1 MSTPKTEFYK
11 AHEPTGEVLSKDDWI
26 TENALEII
34 DDDRRKRERRHAA
47 SVAHQG
53 EMEGLHADL
62 GQAQFQYGQLI
73 DARAPMKDSRA
84 IARAEKRVEKLK
96 AEIVKRQ
103 AAYEADGQKRGG
115 SLWNLFDLW
124 KSHELKGPTKDRNT
138 TDVAIDGR
146 SPLEMMDLCGSKI
159 LEHRA
164 IRKSIER
171 RPATRA
177 EIEAK
182 IADDIAALAE
192 PIGFEGVKRV
202 RPAVRGRLAQ
212 GSVVVPAIFHDGVKM
227 PNTLGFLV
235 ALLQE
240 PLTKAAIDIALRDF
254 DDSQALTMHQREKA
268 LADIDAQ
275 ILDWEYRA
283 AFWHREI
290 EKTGHDVPHVTTNI
304 WAVLDLVPA

>member
-11 AHEPTGEVLSKDDWI
+11 AHTPTGNVFSKDDWL

-34 DDDRRKRERRHAA
+34 DDDQRKRNRRHAA

-53 EMEGLHADL
+53 EMEGLHAEL
-62 GQAQFQYGQLI
+62 GQAQFELDQQTN
-73 DARAPMKDSRA
+73 ARAPMKDTKA
-84 IARAEKRVEKLK
+84 IARTEKRAEKLK
-96 AEIVKRQ
+96 AAIAKRQ
-103 AAYEADGQKRGG
+103 ATYEEDSNKRGG
-115 SLWNLFDLW
+115 SLWNAIDLW
-124 KSHELKGPTKDRNT
+124 KSHDLKGPTKDRNT
-138 TDVAIDGR
+138 TDTAIDGR
-146 SPLEMMDLCGSKI
+146 SPLEMMNLCGSKL

-182 IADDIAALAE
+182 VADDIAALAI

-202 RPAVRGRLAQ
+202 RPNVRGRLAQ
-212 GSVVVPAIFHDGVKM
+212 GSVAVPAVFHGGVEM

-254 DDSQALTMHQREKA
+254 DNSQALTMHQREKA

-275 ILDWEYRA
+275 IIDWEYRA

-290 EKTGHDVPHVTTNI
+290 EKTGHDVPRVTTNI

>member
-11 AHEPTGEVLSKDDWI
+11 AHTPTGEVFSRESWL
-26 TENALEII
+26 TENALDII
-34 DDDRRKRERRHAA
+34 EADRRKRNRRHAA
-47 SVAHQG
+47 SVAHQE
-53 EMEGLHADL
+53 EMAELNAEL
-62 GQAQFQYGQLI
+62 GHAQFQYGQLT
-73 DARAPMKDSRA
+73 DARAPMKDARA

-103 AAYEADGQKRGG
+103 AAYEADSQKRGG
-115 SLWNLFDLW
+115 SLWNAFDLW
-124 KSHELKGPTKDRNT
+124 KSHDLRGPTKDRNT

-146 SPLEMMDLCGSKI
+146 SSLEMMNLCRSKI

-164 IRKSIER
+164 IRKSIDR
-171 RPATRA
+171 RPPTRA
-177 EIEAK
+177 EIEAQ
-182 IADDIAALAE
+182 IADGIAALAE

-202 RPAVRGRLAQ
+202 RPNVRGRLAQ
-212 GSVVVPAIFHDGVKM
+212 GSVAVPAVFHGGVEM

-275 ILDWEYRA
+275 ILDFEYRA

-290 EKTGHDVPHVTTNI
+290 EKTGHDVPHVTTNV